1 MCSREHEMVFE
12 WSSIAFL
19 QFSAETWYCGEVDC
33 FRTSRS
39 SNYVRYIWFHESLL
53 VVLIT
58 EVNYDC
64 SCFPPFVYVMNALAC
79 WSSGMIRASG
89 ARGPGFDSRT
99 GPVFKFSQNASF
111 RSTFEIRKGVRS
123 RGWFRST
130 DLWVMGP
137 ARLLCATLLKA
148 LWDFIH
154 FC

>member
-1 MCSREHEMVFE
+1 MP
-12 WSSIAFL
+12 
-19 QFSAETWYCGEVDC
+19 
-33 FRTSRS
+33 
-39 SNYVRYIWFHESLL
+39 YIWFHVSLP

-99 GPVFKFSQNASF
+99 GPVFKIMSNSYFVF
-111 RSTFEIRKGVRS
+111 FGKCVRS

-137 ARLLCATLLKA
+137 ARFLCATLLKA
-148 LWDFIH
+148 ISSKRQHCLQTNVASSCSQQFESPYKVTGRSSSPAVGKKIKNLSYTYVAEQY
-154 FC
+154 

>member
-19 QFSAETWYCGEVDC
+19 QFGAETWYCGEVDC

-99 GPVFKFSQNASF
+99 GLSVIWKSF
-111 RSTFEIRKGVRS
+111 CLHGILQLWYSIMRDKCITKQRRDST
-123 RGWFRST
+123 
-130 DLWVMGP
+130 
-137 ARLLCATLLKA
+137 TLLS
-148 LWDFIH
+148 FIDKITK
-154 FC
+154 